1 MKEVRIYLHG
11 MDDIQKFV
19 GVTAQFPEKLDLM
32 PPDDDDTRVS
42 GKSVVGIFS
51 LDYSQPLRLRIH
63 ADEERA
69 EEIRSLLQDFLF
81 D

>member
-11 MDDIQKFV
+11 MDDIQKLV

-32 PPDDDDTRVS
+32 PLDDDDTRVS

-51 LDYSQPLRLRIH
+51 LDYSHPLRLRIH

-69 EEIRSLLQDFLF
+69 EEICSLLQEFLIN
-81 D
+81 